1 MESPTWPRAAAR
13 AAGCQTRARGGPFDH
28 SQAHH
33 GRVELIP
40 YLEGLP
46 HRLAIDCGNVLEN
59 WPEPQK
65 AEPNTRTETRS
76 AWRGRDRERERE
88 SDGVLGRAR
97 QLRLPTMA
105 AQGGLQLRVSSGA
118 KNEKTREM
126 RSVTERYATRSS
138 APTREEREKESGA
151 LLGVTLCG
159 APPRREK
166 TKRET
171 ERGSST
177 EGPTY
182 HCLLGL
188 LTSSFLLCVSQ
199 RG

>member
-28 SQAHH
+28 SQGLH

-46 HRLAIDCGNVLEN
+46 HRLAIDAEMLEN
-59 WPEPQK
+59 WPEPQNK
-65 AEPNTRTETRS
+65 EPNTTETRS
-76 AWRGRDRERERE
+76 AWRGRDREREKE

-105 AQGGLQLRVSSGA
+105 AQGGLHLRVSSRRR
-118 KNEKTREM
+118 EKRQ
-126 RSVTERYATRSS
+126 V
-138 APTREEREKESGA
+138 ERERLKGGA

-166 TKRET
+166 RER
-171 ERGSST
+171 EKQKEAHR
-177 EGPTY
+177 PKNRP
-182 HCLLGL
+182 LLASRADL
-188 LTSSFLLCVSQ
+188 FFPSLRLAARV
-199 RG
+199 R